1 MKKKLFPAAIQRAFT
16 LIELLVAMTIT
27 TILVLVIMTMTNQG
41 IDIYKDA
48 RDEVETSSRAS
59 VALQALVNDFQAMQ
73 LGRGE
78 DDYEWF
84 FAQSDDAASKEMS
97 DASRRG
103 KSRRKKS
110 AFPHSTQI
118 IFFASTF
125 DRNPAV
131 SSNNDLRQ
139 NYRTAKAHNID
150 TQGDVNAVGYRLLY
164 RDQILNIGVGDRGAK
179 GVNAFPLFSLY
190 RQTISPRDAYE
201 DLMGTTNLEGAYR
214 RFEKEEQDNFLC
226 ENILD
231 MNLVFN
237 IEHCPEDADIESGRT
252 TVETKAV
259 SIINSKGKNEEV
271 VITSRNILVNGEK
284 LKNAKISS
292 VNISVTVVTEEGMH
306 VIDQVRRGRRAMPK
320 PAVFMNKYTRTYS
333 ALVAP
338 PNFN

>member
-1 MKKKLFPAAIQRAFT
+1 MKKKIFPAAIQRAFT

-41 IDIYKDA
+41 IEIYKDA
-48 RDEVETSSRAS
+48 RDEVETSTRAS

-78 DDYEWF
+78 DDYQWF
-84 FAQSDDAASKEMS
+84 FAQSDDSASNEMS
-97 DASRRG
+97 DVTRRG

-118 IFFASTF
+118 VFFASTF
-125 DRNPAV
+125 DRNPSV
-131 SSNNDLRQ
+131 SSNNDLRM
-139 NYRTAKAHNID
+139 NYRTAKAHNVD

-164 RDQILNIGVGDRGAK
+164 RDQILNLGAGDRAAK
-179 GVNAFPLFSLY
+179 GRNTFPLFSLY

-201 DLMGTTNLEGAYR
+201 DLMGTTNLEAAYR
-214 RFEKEEQDNFLC
+214 SFEKEEQDNFLC

-237 IEHCPEDADIESGRT
+237 IEYNAGDADIESGRAT
-252 TVETKAV
+252 IETDAV

-271 VITSRNILVNGEK
+271 VITSRNVLVNGKK
-284 LKNAKISS
+284 LQNAKIVS

-306 VIDQVRRGRRAMPK
+306 VLEQVRRGRRALPSL
-320 PAVFMNKYTRTYS
+320 AVFMNKYTRTYS